1 MVNIII
7 ILPWSGGKNAFHMT
21 FYIIFM
27 LSRTILIVSRASRR
41 AFLLHRGDNFVHIAR
56 LCGISVPASSGR

>member
-1 MVNIII
+1 
-7 ILPWSGGKNAFHMT
+7 
-21 FYIIFM
+21 M